1 MLSDA
6 PSWIFIIN
14 ADAPDGLSLRSR
26 LNMET
31 HDYDAMLV
39 GAGFASLDYDDDGK
53 KTILTTNRTSG
64 RASFR
69 VIMSSFL
76 LHACPGD
83 APRRPEIS
91 VEQFDMSNKL
101 HGTPIDGKERHR
113 WHTIRIGRKDEHSVT
128 RIINKSTSRPVDS
141 ARTLLLWRA

>member
-1 MLSDA
+1 
-6 PSWIFIIN
+6 
-14 ADAPDGLSLRSR
+14 
-26 LNMET
+26 MET

-91 VEQFDMSNKL
+91 VEQFDMSKSFTGRRSMGRSDTA
-101 HGTPIDGKERHR
+101 GTPFG
-113 WHTIRIGRKDEHSVT
+113 
-128 RIINKSTSRPVDS
+128 
-141 ARTLLLWRA
+141 